1 MKTLQKIT
9 ESSVEEFAMELLEKL
24 GYEYCY
30 GPDISPPDGSKQ
42 ERPSLEDVVLK
53 DRLEKAIGDIN
64 PNISDD
70 LKEQT
75 IKAVLNMP
83 SQDLVTN
90 NEYFHNLLVNGVDVQ
105 YMGEEGTRGDKI
117 WLIDFENP
125 KNNDFVVC
133 NQFTVIQND
142 VNKRPDI
149 VLFVNGLPL
158 VVIELKNPID
168 EDATVNKAYDQ
179 LQNYKHFIPNL
190 FHYNSVLIAS
200 DGIDAKAGSLTAA
213 FSRFLTWKSQDKEK
227 NKDKTIPQLETLVNE
242 MLNKDVLLDLIRYF
256 TVFEKE
262 KKKDKE
268 TGQTKIETVKKLAN
282 YHQYYAVNKAIES
295 TKDATAEKGS
305 RKIGVIWHTQ
315 GSGKSLSMVFYSGKI
330 VQTHELKNPT
340 IVVLTDRNDL
350 DDQLFDNFAGCKT
363 FLRQEPVQAENREHL
378 KKLLKVSGGGI
389 VFTTIQK
396 FLPEEGKE
404 TFDKLSDRENI
415 IVIADEAHRS
425 QYGFKANIIYEK
437 DNAGKVIGSRTT
449 FGFAKYTRDALPNA
463 SFIGFTGTPIEKDDI
478 STPAV
483 FGDYIDIYDISQ
495 AVEDKS
501 TVKIFYESRLVKV
514 HLDPIEREKIDEE
527 IEALTE
533 GDEEELSKKIKWKQ
547 LEAIVGDKDRIKLVA
562 EDIVKHF
569 EERQEAFEGKAM
581 IVAMTRKI
589 ACQLYKEIVALKPGW
604 HSKDKKEGQ
613 IKVVIT
619 SSSTDKDPDLMAHA
633 TTKDDRKDLAN
644 RFKDAGD
651 KLKLVIVRD
660 MWLTGFDVPCLHTMY
675 VDKPMRGHNLMQAI
689 ARVNRVY
696 KDKPGGLI
704 VDYIGI
710 ANDLKQALVTYTE
723 SGGEGEPTLDQAE
736 AVASMLEK
744 HEIVLQMFE
753 KFDYKRYFKTSDTR
767 TKLSLLLEAQEYILG
782 LENGKERYIK
792 QVTLLSK
799 AFALSVPHPEAMKI
813 KEEVGFFQGIKARL
827 NKFEH
832 VGKGKN
838 TEAIDTAIKQII
850 DKAIVTD
857 GIVDVFDAAGIKK
870 PDISILSDEFL
881 EEIKGMEKKNIA
893 LELLKKLLNDE
904 IKIRSKRN
912 LIQSKKMCEILE
924 NAIKKY
930 QTNLISSAEVI
941 EELIK
946 LAKEIREADK
956 RGEEFGLSPEEIAFY
971 DALANN
977 DSAKKVLGDEV
988 LRELARVL
996 IQKVKSNLKIDW
1008 TIKENVRANLRV
1020 IVKRTLRQYGYP
1032 PDMQKLATENV
1043 LKQAEMLADEWTV

>member
-1 MKTLQKIT
+1 MKTLEKIT
-9 ESSVEEFAMELLEKL
+9 ESSVEEFAIELLEKL
-24 GYEYCY
+24 HYEYCY
-30 GPDISPPDGSKQ
+30 GPEISPEGERQ
-42 ERPSLEDVVLK
+42 ERVSLQDVVLK
-53 DRLEKAIGDIN
+53 DRLKNAIENIN
-64 PNISDD
+64 PNITSE
-70 LKEQT
+70 LKEQA
-75 IKAVLNMP
+75 IKEALNMP

-90 NEYFHNLLVNGVDVQ
+90 NEYFHNLLVNGVDVE
-105 YMGEEGTRGDKI
+105 YMGEEGTRGDKV
-117 WLIDFENP
+117 WLIDFKNP
-125 KNNDFVVC
+125 ENNDFVVC

-149 VLFVNGLPL
+149 VLFINGLPL
-158 VVIELKNPID
+158 VVIELKNPVD
-168 EDATVNKAYDQ
+168 EDATVNKAFDQ

-200 DGIDAKAGSLTAA
+200 DGIDAKAGSLTAE
-213 FSRFLTWKSQDKEK
+213 FSRFHIWKSENKEK
-227 NKDKTIPQLETLVNE
+227 NRDKTIPQLETLINE
-242 MLNKDVLLDLIRYF
+242 MLKKDVLLDLIRFF
-256 TVFEKE
+256 TVFEKV
-262 KKKDKE
+262 KKEDKD
-268 TGQTKIETVKKLAN
+268 TGQIRVETVKKIAN
-282 YHQYYAVNKAIES
+282 YHQYYAVNKAVES
-295 TKDATAEKGS
+295 TKNATAEKGN

-330 VQTHELKNPT
+330 VQTKELKNPT

-350 DDQLFDNFAGCKT
+350 DDQLFDTFAGCNK
-363 FLRQEPVQAENREHL
+363 FLRQDPVQAEGREHL

-396 FLPEEGKE
+396 FLPEEGKD
-404 TFDKLSDRENI
+404 TFDELSPRENI

-425 QYGFKANIIYEK
+425 QYGFKANIIDEK
-437 DNAGKVIGSRTT
+437 DKDGEVIGSRISY
-449 FGFAKYTRDALPNA
+449 GFAKYTRDALPNA
-463 SFIGFTGTPIEKDDI
+463 SFVGFTGTPIEKDDA

-483 FGDYIDIYDISQ
+483 FGNYLDIYDISQ
-495 AVEDKS
+495 AVEDNS
-501 TVKIFYESRLVKV
+501 TVKIYYESRLVKV
-514 HLDPIEREKIDEE
+514 HLDPVEKEKIDEE

-533 GDEEELSKKIKWKQ
+533 GDEEVLSKRIRWKQ
-547 LEAIVGDKDRIKLVA
+547 LESIVGDKDRIKLVA
-562 EDIVKHF
+562 KDIVDHF
-569 EERQEAFEGKAM
+569 QERQEVFEGKVM
-581 IVAMTRKI
+581 VVAMSRKI
-589 ACQLYKEIVALKPGW
+589 ACELYKEIVELKPNW
-604 HSKDKKEGQ
+604 HSKSKKDGG

-619 SSSTDKDPDLMAHA
+619 SSSTDKDPLLLAHS
-633 TTKDDRKDLAN
+633 TNKDDRKYFAE
-644 RFKDAGD
+644 RFKDSED

-675 VDKPMRGHNLMQAI
+675 IDKPMRGHNLMQAI

-723 SGGEGEPTLDQAE
+723 SGGEGKPTIDQSE
-736 AVASMLEK
+736 CVANMLEK
-744 HEIVLQMFE
+744 YEIVVQMFG
-753 KFDYKRYFKTSDTR
+753 KFDYKRYFKTNDTR

-782 LENGKERYIK
+782 LENGNERYIK

-799 AFALSVPHPEAMKI
+799 AFALSVPHPEAMKL
-813 KEEVGFFQGIKARL
+813 KEEIGLFQEIKTRL
-827 NKFEH
+827 NKFEYS
-832 VGKGKN
+832 GKGKDN
-838 TEAIDTAIKQII
+838 EAIDTAIKQII
-850 DKAIVTD
+850 DRAIVTD

-904 IKIRSKRN
+904 IKIRNKRN
-912 LIQSKKMCEILE
+912 HIQSKKMSEILE
-924 NAIKKY
+924 KAIKKY
-930 QTNLISSAEVI
+930 QTNLITSAQVI
-941 EELIK
+941 DELIK
-946 LAKEIREADK
+946 LAKDIRELDK
-956 RGEEFGLSPEEIAFY
+956 RGEVFGLSTEELAFY
-971 DALANN
+971 DALASN
-977 DSAKKVLGDEV
+977 DSAKEVLGDEI

-1043 LKQAEMLADEWTV
+1043 LKQAELLADEWTA